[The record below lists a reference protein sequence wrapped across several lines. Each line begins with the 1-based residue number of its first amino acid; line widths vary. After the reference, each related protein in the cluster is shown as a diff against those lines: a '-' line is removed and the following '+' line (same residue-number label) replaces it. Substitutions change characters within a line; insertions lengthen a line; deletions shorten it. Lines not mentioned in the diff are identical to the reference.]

1 MTTRRTQRPGSLF
14 GALDANVTGA
24 LAQLARDNVMARIWD
39 RDHTVWRD
47 DPAEI
52 ADRLG
57 WLTVSRDMTERLG
70 DLRKFANDVRRDG
83 VTNVVLLGMG
93 GSSLGPEALRQCI
106 GSAPGYPALTVLDS
120 TAPDR
125 VASVTRAVDPA
136 RTLFVV
142 SSKSG
147 GTIEPNS
154 FYKHFRAIVE
164 NAVGADQA
172 GRRFAAIT
180 DAGTSLAAL
189 GEAHG
194 FRRVFEN
201 PPDIGGRY
209 SVGSLFGLVPAAL
222 CGMDCAK
229 LLDRMNQMAARCEAG
244 VGARKNPGAWLGA
257 AIGALALAGRDKLT
271 IIASP
276 PIASFGLWAEQLI
289 AESLGKD
296 GKGVVP
302 VVGEPLLEADAY
314 GDDRAFAHVRL
325 ADAENAAEDVALERL
340 RGAGH
345 PVVTLDLDDE
355 YDVGAE
361 FFRWEMA
368 TAVAGH
374 ILGVHPFDQP
384 NVQQAKDATSRML
397 EAYVNEG
404 AFPSGSPSSASV
416 SPSSPSGSP
425 SSASGESGSAAD
437 LLAQASDG
445 DYFAMMAY
453 VEETDGVARAAD
465 TLRRHVMRR
474 HRVPTTLGYGP
485 RFLHSTGQLHKG
497 GANNGLFLQLVGGS
511 ELDLPIP
518 GEPFG
523 FGALAEAQAIGDY
536 EALKAAGRRVARV
549 RLEGDPEAAIL
560 RLLSGL

>member
-1 MTTRRTQRPGSLF
+1 MRRTRQSGSLF
-14 GALDANVTGA
+14 GALDASAADA
-24 LAQLARDNVMARIWD
+24 LAQLARGNVMARIWD

-47 DPAEI
+47 DPTEI

-70 DLRKFANDVRRDG
+70 DLRKFANDARRDG
-83 VTNVVLLGMG
+83 VTDVVLLGMG

-120 TAPDR
+120 TVPDR

-147 GTIEPNS
+147 DTIEPNS

-164 NAVGADQA
+164 DAVGADQA

-276 PIASFGLWAEQLI
+276 PVASFGLWAEQLI

-302 VVGEPLLEADAY
+302 VVGEPLIEADAY
-314 GDDRAFAHVRL
+314 GDDRAFVHIRL

-345 PVVTLDLDDE
+345 PVVTLDMDDE

-374 ILGVHPFDQP
+374 VLGVHPFDQP

-397 EAYVNEG
+397 ETYVNEG
-404 AFPSGSPSSASV
+404 AFPSASASASMSPSSASA
-416 SPSSPSGSP
+416 SP
-425 SSASGESGSAAD
+425 ASGESGSAAD
-437 LLAQASDG
+437 LLAQASAG
-445 DYFAMMAY
+445 DYFAVMAY
-453 VEETDGVARAAD
+453 VEETEGVANAVD
-465 TLRRHVMRR
+465 TLRRRVMRR
-474 HRVPTTLGYGP
+474 CRIPTTLGYGP
-485 RFLHSTGQLHKG
+485 RYLHSTGQLHKG

-511 ELDLPIP
+511 GIDLPVP

-523 FGALAEAQAIGDY
+523 FRALAEAQAIGDY
-536 EALKAAGRRVARV
+536 EALRAAGRRVVRV

-560 RLLSGL
+560 RLLGSFA

>member
-1 MTTRRTQRPGSLF
+1 MTMRRTRQSGSLF
-14 GALDANVTGA
+14 GALDAGVADA
-24 LAQLARDNVMARIWD
+24 LAQLARGNVMARIWD

-47 DPAEI
+47 DPTEV

-70 DLRKFANDVRRDG
+70 DLRKFANDARRDG
-83 VTNVVLLGMG
+83 VTDVVLLGMG

-106 GSAPGYPALTVLDS
+106 GSAPGYPALTVIDS
-120 TAPDR
+120 TVPDR

-164 NAVGADQA
+164 EAVGADQA

-189 GEAHG
+189 GEAEG

-276 PIASFGLWAEQLI
+276 PVASFGLWAEQLI

-302 VVGEPLLEADAY
+302 VVGEPLIEADAY
-314 GDDRAFAHVRL
+314 GDDRAFVHIRL

-345 PVVTLDLDDE
+345 PVVTLDMDDE

-374 ILGVHPFDQP
+374 IMSVHPFDQP

-397 EAYVNEG
+397 EIYVNEG
-404 AFPSGSPSSASV
+404 AFPSAP
-416 SPSSPSGSP
+416 
-425 SSASGESGSAAD
+425 GESGSAAD

-445 DYFAMMAY
+445 DYFAVMAY
-453 VEETDGVARAAD
+453 VEETEGVANAVD
-465 TLRRHVMRR
+465 TLRRRVMRS

-485 RFLHSTGQLHKG
+485 RYLHSTGQLHKG

-511 ELDLPIP
+511 GIDLPVP

-560 RLLSGL
+560 RLLGSL

>member
-1 MTTRRTQRPGSLF
+1 MTTQTQESNSLF
-14 GALDANVTGA
+14 GASAKNVSAA
-24 LAQLARDNVMARIWD
+24 LTQLARGNVMARIWD

-47 DPAEI
+47 DPTEI

-70 DLRKFANDVRRDG
+70 DLRKFANEARREGFTDVA
-83 VTNVVLLGMG
+83 LLGMG

-106 GSAPGYPALTVLDS
+106 GSAPGYPSLTVLDS
-120 TAPDR
+120 TVPAR
-125 VASVTRAVDPA
+125 VASVTRALDPA

-154 FYKHFRAIVE
+154 FYKHFRALVE
-164 NAVGADQA
+164 NAVGEERA
-172 GRRFAAIT
+172 GRHFVAIT
-180 DAGTSLAAL
+180 DPGTSLAAL
-189 GEAHG
+189 GASQG

-201 PPDIGGRY
+201 PADIGGRY
-209 SVGSLFGLVPAAL
+209 SVGSLFGLVPASL

-271 IIASP
+271 IAASP

-302 VVGEPLLEADAY
+302 VVGEPLLDPDAY
-314 GDDRAFAHVRL
+314 GDDRAFVHVRL

-345 PVVTLDLDDE
+345 PVITLDLDDE

-374 ILGVHPFDQP
+374 TLGVHPFDQP

-397 EAYVNEG
+397 QTYVNEG
-404 AFPSGSPSSASV
+404 ALPA
-416 SPSSPSGSP
+416 
-425 SSASGESGSAAD
+425 AESGSAAD
-437 LLAQASDG
+437 LIAEASGG
-445 DYFAMMAY
+445 DYLAVMAY
-453 VEETDGVARAAD
+453 AEETEGVTRAVD
-465 TLRRHVMRR
+465 TLRKHVMRR
-474 HRVPTTLGYGP
+474 HRIAVTLGYGP

-497 GANNGLFLQLVGGS
+497 GANNGLFLQLVDGAGR
-511 ELDLPIP
+511 DLPIP

-536 EALKAAGRRVARV
+536 EALKAAGRRVARA

-560 RLLSGL
+560 RLLGSL

>member
-1 MTTRRTQRPGSLF
+1 MRRTRRSGSLF
-14 GALDANVTGA
+14 GALDASVADA
-24 LAQLARDNVMARIWD
+24 LARLARGNAMARIWD

-70 DLRKFANDVRRDG
+70 DLRKFANDVRREG
-83 VTNVVLLGMG
+83 VTDVVLLGMG

-120 TAPDR
+120 TVPDR
-125 VASVTRAVDPA
+125 VASVTRAVDPE

-164 NAVGADQA
+164 ESVGADQA

-276 PIASFGLWAEQLI
+276 PVASFGLWAEQLI

-302 VVGEPLLEADAY
+302 IVGEPLIEADAY
-314 GDDRAFAHVRL
+314 GDDRAFVHIRL

-345 PVVTLDLDDE
+345 PVVTLDMDDE

-397 EAYVNEG
+397 EVYVNEG
-404 AFPSGSPSSASV
+404 AFPSASASASPSMSPSSAS
-416 SPSSPSGSP
+416 PLP
-425 SSASGESGSAAD
+425 ASGESDSAAD
-437 LLAQASDG
+437 LLAQASAG
-445 DYFAMMAY
+445 DYFAVMAY
-453 VEETDGVARAAD
+453 VEETEGVANAVD
-465 TLRRHVMRR
+465 TLRRRVMRR
-474 HRVPTTLGYGP
+474 CRIPTTLGYGP
-485 RFLHSTGQLHKG
+485 RYLHSTGQLHKG
-497 GANNGLFLQLVGGS
+497 GANNGLFLLLVGGS
-511 ELDLPIP
+511 GRDLPAP

-536 EALKAAGRRVARV
+536 EALKAASRRVVRV

-560 RLLSGL
+560 RLLGSL

>member
-1 MTTRRTQRPGSLF
+1 MRRTRQSGSLF
-14 GALDANVTGA
+14 GALDASAADA
-24 LAQLARDNVMARIWD
+24 LAQLARGNVMARIWD

-70 DLRKFANDVRRDG
+70 DLRKFANDARRDG
-83 VTNVVLLGMG
+83 VTDVVLLGMG

-120 TAPDR
+120 TVPDR

-164 NAVGADQA
+164 EAVGADQA

-189 GEAHG
+189 GEAQG

-276 PIASFGLWAEQLI
+276 PVASFGLWAEQLI

-302 VVGEPLLEADAY
+302 VVGEPLIEAADAY
-314 GDDRAFAHVRL
+314 GDDRAFVHIRL

-345 PVVTLDLDDE
+345 PVVTLDMDDE

-374 ILGVHPFDQP
+374 IMGVHPFDQP

-397 EAYVNEG
+397 EIYVNEG
-404 AFPSGSPSSASV
+404 AFPSAPASASPSMSPSSA
-416 SPSSPSGSP
+416 P
-425 SSASGESGSAAD
+425 GESGSAAD

-445 DYFAMMAY
+445 DYFAVMAY
-453 VEETDGVARAAD
+453 VEETEGVANAAD
-465 TLRRHVMRR
+465 TLRRRVMRR
-474 HRVPTTLGYGP
+474 HCIPTTLGYGP
-485 RFLHSTGQLHKG
+485 RYLHSTGQLHKG

-511 ELDLPIP
+511 GIDLPVP

-560 RLLSGL
+560 RLLGSL

>member
-1 MTTRRTQRPGSLF
+1 MRRTRQSGSLF
-14 GALDANVTGA
+14 GALDAGVADA
-24 LAQLARDNVMARIWD
+24 LAQLARGNVMARIWD

-47 DPAEI
+47 DPTEV

-70 DLRKFANDVRRDG
+70 DLRKFANDARRDG
-83 VTNVVLLGMG
+83 VTDVVLLGMG
-93 GSSLGPEALRQCI
+93 GSSLGPEALRLCI

-120 TAPDR
+120 TVPDR

-164 NAVGADQA
+164 EAVGADQA

-189 GEAHG
+189 GEAEG

-276 PIASFGLWAEQLI
+276 PVASFGLWAEQLI

-302 VVGEPLLEADAY
+302 VVGEPLIEADAY
-314 GDDRAFAHVRL
+314 GDDRAFVHIRL

-345 PVVTLDLDDE
+345 PVVTLDMDDE

-374 ILGVHPFDQP
+374 IMSVHPFDQP

-397 EAYVNEG
+397 EIYVNEG
-404 AFPSGSPSSASV
+404 AFPSAP
-416 SPSSPSGSP
+416 
-425 SSASGESGSAAD
+425 GESGSAAD

-445 DYFAMMAY
+445 DYFAVMAY
-453 VEETDGVARAAD
+453 VEETEGVANAVD
-465 TLRRHVMRR
+465 TLRRRVMRS

-485 RFLHSTGQLHKG
+485 RYLHSTGQLHKG

-511 ELDLPIP
+511 GIDLPVP

-560 RLLSGL
+560 RLLGSL

>member
-1 MTTRRTQRPGSLF
+1 MTTQTQESNSLF
-14 GALDANVTGA
+14 GASAKNVSAA
-24 LAQLARDNVMARIWD
+24 LTQLARGNVMARIWD

-70 DLRKFANDVRRDG
+70 DLRKFANEARREGFTDVA
-83 VTNVVLLGMG
+83 LLGMG

-106 GSAPGYPALTVLDS
+106 GSAPGYPSLTVLDS
-120 TAPDR
+120 TVPAR
-125 VASVTRAVDPA
+125 VASVTRALDPA

-154 FYKHFRAIVE
+154 FYKHFRALVE
-164 NAVGADQA
+164 NAVGEERA
-172 GRRFAAIT
+172 GRHFVAIT
-180 DAGTSLAAL
+180 DPGTSLAAL
-189 GEAHG
+189 GASQG
-194 FRRVFEN
+194 FRRVLEN
-201 PPDIGGRY
+201 PADIGGRY
-209 SVGSLFGLVPAAL
+209 SVGSLFGLVPASL

-271 IIASP
+271 IAASP

-302 VVGEPLLEADAY
+302 VVGEPLLDPDAY
-314 GDDRAFAHVRL
+314 GDDRAFVHVRL

-345 PVVTLDLDDE
+345 PVITLNLDDE

-374 ILGVHPFDQP
+374 TWAFIPSI
-384 NVQQAKDATSRML
+384 SRTFSKRKTRP
-397 EAYVNEG
+397 AG
-404 AFPSGSPSSASV
+404 CC
-416 SPSSPSGSP
+416 
-425 SSASGESGSAAD
+425 
-437 LLAQASDG
+437 
-445 DYFAMMAY
+445 
-453 VEETDGVARAAD
+453 R
-465 TLRRHVMRR
+465 
-474 HRVPTTLGYGP
+474 PT
-485 RFLHSTGQLHKG
+485 
-497 GANNGLFLQLVGGS
+497 
-511 ELDLPIP
+511 
-518 GEPFG
+518 
-523 FGALAEAQAIGDY
+523 
-536 EALKAAGRRVARV
+536 
-549 RLEGDPEAAIL
+549 
-560 RLLSGL
+560 

>member
-1 MTTRRTQRPGSLF
+1 MTTRQTRRPGSLF

-24 LAQLARDNVMARIWD
+24 LAQLARDNAMARIWD

-47 DPAEI
+47 DPTEI

-106 GSAPGYPALTVLDS
+106 GGAPGYPALTVLDS
-120 TAPDR
+120 TVPDR

-397 EAYVNEG
+397 ETYVNKG
-404 AFPSGSPSSASV
+404 AFP

-425 SSASGESGSAAD
+425 SSAPGESGSVAD

-445 DYFAMMAY
+445 DYFAVMAY
-453 VEETDGVARAAD
+453 IEETEGVARAAD

-474 HRVPTTLGYGP
+474 HRAPTTLGYGP

-497 GANNGLFLQLVGGS
+497 GANNGLFLQFVGGR
-511 ELDLPIP
+511 ERDIPIP